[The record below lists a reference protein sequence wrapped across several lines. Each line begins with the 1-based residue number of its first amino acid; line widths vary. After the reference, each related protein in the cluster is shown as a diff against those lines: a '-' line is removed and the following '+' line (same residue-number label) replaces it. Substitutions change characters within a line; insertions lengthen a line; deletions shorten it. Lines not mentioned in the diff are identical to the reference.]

1 MYILQT
7 PLHWEIFFSSRR
19 LKPIVLW
26 SVTSLLTGTLVRSL
40 PCLYMF
46 SVRGKMTWMPTEWLI
61 ICKQLAVLVA
71 SRQQLC
77 MFSNDSLTLN
87 GAVFSPSH
95 GKMGNMAVYFTVD
108 AELGRK
114 RGRVYTDKRDVL
126 GNTFHYAW
134 RGPCLN
140 SKSSIKVIT
149 MYCFCSYKSTVV
161 TALEPCHPLSLCGCM

>member
-7 PLHWEIFFSSRR
+7 PLHWEIFFSSPR

-77 MFSNDSLTLN
+77 MFWNDSLTLN

-95 GKMGNMAVYFTVD
+95 GKMFISQSMLSWG
-108 AELGRK
+108 K
-114 RGRVYTDKRDVL
+114 REDVYTQIKEIVL

-149 MYCFCSYKSTVV
+149 MYCFCSYKSTMV